1 MNVGTTSG
9 METSSIV
16 SLAARAC
23 VKAVFLGMR
32 MSARLWSEKV
42 EEGERHRVEPVKKL
56 AGC

>member
-1 MNVGTTSG
+1 

-32 MSARLWSEKV
+32 MNARLWSEKV
-42 EEGERHRVEPVKKL
+42 EEGERQGRENHVSKIDL
-56 AGC
+56 AGSGRDS